1 LEILRLLTEDGK
13 LSHIKNKSGALLSL
27 PLYLYRPLPSPFVS
41 VSLASGFLAG
51 IMRRYSS
58 SLTASAATA
67 PPASDPSEEDSN
79 EVKTTDGASLSQ
91 VDEISRRERK
101 KKEQQEIQ
109 AILEDEGILDEM
121 EGKQADELEKLTGTP
136 LPEDMLLYAVPVC
149 GPYKSLQAMKYVV
162 KLTPGTAKK
171 GKTAKYAL
179 EVFTNSKDCPP
190 AEKSLIK
197 GLTDPEMVAIMIG
210 DVKLS
215 VPGLYSTLKNKKNE
229 KKKSS
234 QAKA

>member
-1 LEILRLLTEDGK
+1 
-13 LSHIKNKSGALLSL
+13 
-27 PLYLYRPLPSPFVS
+27 
-41 VSLASGFLAG
+41 
-51 IMRRYSS
+51 MRRYSN
-58 SLTASAATA
+58 SLTASTPA
-67 PPASDPSEEDSN
+67 PSITSPPLEEEELDETKTFPTPALVDSL
-79 EVKTTDGASLSQ
+79 APH
-91 VDEISRRERK
+91 DEISRRERK

-136 LPEDMLLYAVPVC
+136 LPEDLLLYAVPVC
-149 GPYKSLQAMKYVV
+149 GPYKSLQGMKYVV

-179 EVFTNSKDCPP
+179 EVFTNSKECAPQ
-190 AEKSLIK
+190 EKSLIK

-229 KKKSS
+229 KKKSA
-234 QAKA
+234 QGKA